1 MGIDRATMHG
11 APSSAEGW
19 HEAHRWQ
26 GIRAGFFDGCS
37 DIYAIHDEM
46 RGEAPVW
53 QAPWGD
59 VYVTKYDLVSACLVN
74 RQLSHVPP
82 SGGADT
88 SGQRSAINDWLMYQE
103 GHAHTTIRQALQR
116 PFAGKGVSALAPVVA
131 EAVELLV
138 SRAAFSGTVDVV
150 AAFTR
155 AVPERVICRVLGVPA
170 EDMPMLRAWSASIRA
185 ILDTGFDDAFGL
197 GASAAEE
204 MSIYFI
210 ELLRELL
217 AQGEMPPLLVGL
229 PALVEEMG
237 LTVAGRNIA
246 FLAFAG
252 HETTVHLLGNML
264 FHLTH
269 APAQWEALRS
279 NRHLALNAVTETL
292 RMESPVQKICRWPL
306 QQIEL
311 DGREIAAGQLVVLL
325 VGAAN
330 RDPAQFADPAR
341 FDLARPGRQ
350 NLAFGRG
357 AHVCIGRALA
367 EMEGK
372 LLLEA
377 MLQRWK
383 SMEPTADEAK
393 WMDNSSIRGLE
404 RLALRLG

>member
-1 MGIDRATMHG
+1 MGIDRATMHED
-11 APSSAEGW
+11 ALSAADW

-26 GIRAGFFDGCS
+26 GIRAGFFDGRS
-37 DIYAIHDEM
+37 DIHGIHDEM

-59 VYVTKYDLVSACLVN
+59 VYVTKYDLVSACFVN

-82 SGGADT
+82 PGAADAG
-88 SGQRSAINDWLMYQE
+88 GQRSAINDWLMYQE
-103 GHAHTTIRQALQR
+103 GHAHTMIRQALQR
-116 PFAGKGVSALAPVVA
+116 PFVGKGVSALAPVVA
-131 EAVELLV
+131 EAIELFV

-155 AVPERVICRVLGVPA
+155 AVPERVICRLLGVPA
-170 EDMPMLRAWSASIRA
+170 KDMPMLRAWSASIRA
-185 ILDTGFDDAFGL
+185 TLDTGFDDAFGL
-197 GASAAEE
+197 GSGAAEE
-204 MSIYFI
+204 MSIYFT
-210 ELLRELL
+210 ELLRDML

-229 PALVEEMG
+229 PALVDELG

-269 APAQWEALRS
+269 APAQWEALRA
-279 NRHLALNAVTETL
+279 NRHLVSNAVVETL

-311 DGREIAAGQLVVLL
+311 GGREIRDGQLVVLL

-341 FDLARPGRQ
+341 FDLGRPSGQ

-357 AHVCIGRALA
+357 AHMCIGRALA

-377 MLQRWK
+377 VLQRWK
-383 SMEPTADEAK
+383 SLEPTAEGAK

-404 RLALRLG
+404 RLTLQLG